1 MALSPQCQKVVAHIE
16 RWGSLNS
23 IEAIRHYGIT
33 RLAARIHDL
42 RGTNRAMKAVTSDDL
57 APGFVKYVPDFEQ
70 RRSNLKIRQM
80 SELMFAEGEEFAAIN
95 IKYAAKF
102 SLMNIKER
110 EHA

>member
-1 MALSPQCQKVVAHIE
+1 MALTPQCQKVVAYIE

-23 IEAIRHYGIT
+23 IEAITHYGIT

-42 RGTNRAMKAVTSDDL
+42 KYTNRAMKAVP
-57 APGFVKYVPDFEQ
+57 AENAAKGFVKYVPDFEQ
-70 RRSNLKIRQM
+70 RRANLKRRMYEELETADGIRLA
-80 SELMFAEGEEFAAIN
+80 ELHV
-95 IKYAAKF
+95 KYAAKF